1 MRGAPD
7 ASCQLIDNG
16 PNLHAP
22 WPNLDNVQPAS
33 IQNKTSVCL
42 PSGPVLSDNNDPS
55 VARQRFNIALSTESL
70 KAMMLFIGRSIIAGL
85 AIACVIMLVRDRG
98 GITEPA
104 RPITSSYAVAVAKSA
119 PSVVNVYTRRRA
131 DNPRAGQVLQ
141 TSLGSGVII
150 DRAGYIVTNH
160 HVITGATA
168 ISVQLADAR
177 VAPATI
183 VGRDPDTDLALLK
196 IELTDLSPITLGR
209 SDQMA
214 IGDVVLAIGN
224 PYGLSQTVTQGIISA
239 TGRGLL
245 GLTTFEN
252 YIQTDA
258 AINSGNSGGA
268 LVNTDGELIGINTAV
283 ISREVNIQGISFAI
297 PVNLVSGVVN
307 ALRED
312 GRVPRGWLG
321 LDMTP
326 LTDAQW
332 VELGLEPQ
340 SGILLTGVLLRGPAW
355 EAGIRPGD
363 VLVSINDTPVT
374 NNQEA
379 LLTVASYEPGTALD
393 ITLIRNGSSINT
405 TAIAGDRPI
414 DAARPR

>member
-1 MRGAPD
+1 M
-7 ASCQLIDNG
+7 
-16 PNLHAP
+16 
-22 WPNLDNVQPAS
+22 V
-33 IQNKTSVCL
+33 
-42 PSGPVLSDNNDPS
+42 
-55 VARQRFNIALSTESL
+55 
-70 KAMMLFIGRSIIAGL
+70 AGL
-85 AIACVIMLVRDRG
+85 AIACVIMLLRDREAA
-98 GITEPA
+98 TNAEPRVVTA
-104 RPITSSYAVAVAKSA
+104 SYATAVAKSA

-131 DNPRAGQVLQ
+131 DNPRRGQAIQ

-150 DRAGYIVTNH
+150 DRAGYIVTNY

-168 ISVQLADAR
+168 VSVQLADSR

-196 IELTDLSPITLGR
+196 IELDDLSPITLGR

-297 PVNLVSGVVN
+297 PVNLVSGVVS

-312 GRVPRGWLG
+312 GRVQRGWLG

-326 LTDAQW
+326 LTDGQW
-332 VELGLEPQ
+332 AELGLSPD

-379 LLTVASYEPGTALD
+379 LLTVASYEPGTLLD
-393 ITLIRNGSSINT
+393 IELIRNGEAINT
-405 TAIAGDRPI
+405 TAVAGDRPI
-414 DAARPR
+414 DAAGPR